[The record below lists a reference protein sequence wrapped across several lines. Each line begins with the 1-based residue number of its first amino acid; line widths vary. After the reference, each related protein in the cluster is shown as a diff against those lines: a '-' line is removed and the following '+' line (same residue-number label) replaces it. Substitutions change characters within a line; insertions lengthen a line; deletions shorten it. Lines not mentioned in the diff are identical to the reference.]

1 MTVDKEKTRKEVHL
15 KQDVLDLLQL
25 QADKDG
31 RTLKNLMEYVLIQY
45 SKTIKK

>member
-25 QADKDG
+25 QADRDG

>member
-1 MTVDKEKTRKEVHL
+1 MTVAKDKIRKEVQF
-15 KQDVLDLLQL
+15 KQEVLDLLQL
-25 QADKDG
+25 QADRDG

>member
-1 MTVDKEKTRKEVHL
+1 MTVAKDKIRKEVQF
-15 KQDVLDLLQL
+15 KQEVLDLLQL

>member
-31 RTLKNLMEYVLIQY
+31 RTLKNLMENILIQY
-45 SKTIKK
+45 SKTVKK